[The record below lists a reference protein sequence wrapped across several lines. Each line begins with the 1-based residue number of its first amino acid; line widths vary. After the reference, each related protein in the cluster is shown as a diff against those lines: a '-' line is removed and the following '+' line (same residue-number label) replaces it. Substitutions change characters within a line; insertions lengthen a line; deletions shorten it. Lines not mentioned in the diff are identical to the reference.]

1 MLSIRNWFLQPAEL
15 PGSMIPNNCFS
26 LGAMI
31 SPVALEAFNQEL
43 LTSDGLVLLE
53 FGAPWC
59 GLCRFVQPL
68 IDRLASEGER
78 SVEVVRVN
86 VDNNFWLP
94 RRYRVRSLPTLILF
108 EKGQEVQRLEHFAS
122 RDDVLRRCEQLFLA
136 RLRYVGSGACSSSLD
151 PQAPP
156 PGV

>member
-1 MLSIRNWFLQPAEL
+1 MLSIRNWFLQLAKL

-31 SPVALEAFNQEL
+31 LPVALDAFNQEL
-43 LTSDGLVLLE
+43 LTSDGLVLME

-59 GLCRFVQPL
+59 SLCHFVQPL
-68 IDRLASEGER
+68 IDRLASEWEGA
-78 SVEVVRVN
+78 VEVVRVN
-86 VDNNFWLP
+86 VDHNFWLP

-108 EKGQEVQRLEHFAS
+108 EKGQEVQRLEHFTS
-122 RDDVLRRCEQLFLA
+122 RDDVLRRCEQLLLA
-136 RLRYVGSGACSSSLD
+136 HLRYPSSRACSLLE